1 MHVPDK
7 LSVDFQASATI
18 GPIRFALNR
27 GQCLVVRGP
36 SGVGKTTLLRKVAD
50 LDTHDGEISLDGKP
64 QSAWPAPEWRSQII
78 FVASDA
84 GWWAPT
90 VADHFED
97 DGPARDLMSRMAIG
111 AEKLKMQPHLLSSGE
126 RQRMALVRAL
136 VKNPAFLLLDEPT
149 SALDQDTT
157 ALVEHVLARFKAE
170 GGGLLVVTHDDAQAD
185 RLADGRIILTR
196 REQP

>member
-7 LSVDFQASATI
+7 LSVDLPASPTT
-18 GPIRFALNR
+18 GPIRFALDR

-36 SGVGKTTLLRKVAD
+36 SGVGKTTLLRKIAD

-90 VADHFED
+90 VADHFD
-97 DGPARDLMSRMAIG
+97 DEGAARDIMSLMAIG
-111 AEKLKMQPHLLSSGE
+111 PEKLTMQPHLLSSGE
-126 RQRMALVRAL
+126 RQRMALIRAL
-136 VKNPAFLLLDEPT
+136 VKRPAFLLLDEPT

-157 ALVEHVLARFKAE
+157 ALVENVLGQFKAE

-185 RLADGRIILTR
+185 RLADERVILTR